1 MINLRVHNQPWNY
14 WMLDEFLTPECL
26 AEVKNIK
33 HKTPQLVKEHRG
45 HPDRLF
51 ISNIN
56 VDSQRAKYPNLC
68 DLADELQHGQLK
80 KFFENIVKAKMPNF
94 MRIEVISDIGP
105 FYLKPHNDFLKK
117 LTILCYTNY
126 SALYPGTTIYSDAN
140 TIHHQIESQDNRC
153 VFYVPNYVTW
163 HGVPKTV
170 FPTVR
175 RMLMINYFVSLDQLS
190 PPQLN

>member
-1 MINLRVHNQPWNY
+1 MSTTFGVIDKVTGDTMEIARRVGISTDKSDVTITA
-14 WMLDEFLTPECL
+14 LGEL
-26 AEVKNIK
+26 A
-33 HKTPQLVKEHRG
+33 
-45 HPDRLF
+45 LF

-80 KFFENIVKAKMPNF
+80 KFFEKIVKAEMPNF

-105 FYLKPHNDFLKK
+105 FYLKPHNDFSKK

-126 SALYPGTTIYSDAN
+126 SARYPGTTIYSDAN

-153 VFYVPNYVTW
+153 VFFVPNHVTW